1 MRSYL
6 SQSLERIPRAA
17 GEREGISQP
26 PCVAK
31 ADLFRDLYNVT
42 DVPRCWQRFLTG
54 ICNLYGASCGVIA
67 RHAPDRETDQLL
79 AFYTHSERSDDR
91 EPDRD
96 RPVRRDYGAALPI
109 LFPGAVERL
118 MTAPLL
124 STSADSLG
132 SSSLFGKLEIK
143 HLLVARVNE
152 GRDAISYVAIGREAH
167 HPAFDLADE
176 ELMAATLLP
185 HLQQAMHLARLIE
198 GSSIDGRVSAT
209 MLDLI
214 PIGVLILDERGACI
228 TMNDAARKSLDDEGV
243 VLRQIAGQLPKRA
256 GGKGVSLHPNEPA
269 IFTLSKP
276 GRDQPLVAIVRGM
289 GPHSPDRNYCIA
301 FVIDGARTH
310 DAGIALKTLEGL
322 YGLTTTEARVAA
334 LIAKNFSA
342 AQIAETLGTTLH
354 TIRTH
359 LRHIFEKTGTERQID
374 LVHLLLRILAA
385 LQTPPE
391 PSEDC

>member
-17 GEREGISQP
+17 AEREGQP

-54 ICNLYGASCGVIA
+54 ICNLLGASCGAIA
-67 RHAPDRETDQLL
+67 RHAPDRETDQVL
-79 AFYTHSERSDDR
+79 AFHTHTDRSDDR

-96 RPVRRDYGAALPI
+96 RPVRRDYGASLPI

-118 MTAPLL
+118 MVAPLL

-143 HLLVARVNE
+143 HLLVARVSE

-167 HPAFDLADE
+167 HPAFDQADE

-198 GSSIDGRVSAT
+198 GSSIDGL
-209 MLDLI
+209 LDLI
-214 PIGVLILDERGACI
+214 PTGVLILDERGACV

-243 VLRQIAGQLPKRA
+243 VLRQIASQLPKRA

-269 IFTLSKP
+269 IFTLSRP

-301 FVIDGARTH
+301 FIIDAARTH

-334 LIAKNFSA
+334 LIAKNFSV

-374 LVHLLLRILAA
+374 LVHLLLRLLAA
-385 LQTPPE
+385 LQTPPS
-391 PSEDC
+391 PGNDR